1 MHGVIG
7 TIQRPKQFAMFR
19 GQAYMNL
26 TFKSIEIDSR
36 LIPVQMSLLAVGEPR
51 INSDSKRRRDVK
63 IVEGE
68 VVEQKHDYK
77 GDALGMAIGG
87 GGGSAVGLVFSN
99 VARGFGIGFAAGAI
113 YVVARKGKE
122 VEMPA
127 QTGIWRGWTAR
138 LRCRSQRRATTPSAA
153 RRIPDRT
160 RKNPPRARPLVALR
174 AGVFVR
180 DAKACGEAPAWFG
193 KDRAS

>member
-1 MHGVIG
+1 
-7 TIQRPKQFAMFR
+7 
-19 GQAYMNL
+19 MNL

-36 LIPVQMSLLAVGEPR
+36 LIPVQMRLLAIGQPR
-51 INSDSKRRRDVK
+51 VNSDSKRRRDVK

-68 VVEQKHDYK
+68 VVQEKHDYK
-77 GDALGMAIGG
+77 GDALGLAIGG

-127 QTGIWRGWTAR
+127 QTGMLAR
-138 LRCRSQRRATTPSAA
+138 LDSTVTVPYVAA
-153 RRIPDRT
+153 SNDT
-160 RKNPPRARPLVALR
+160 
-174 AGVFVR
+174 AGGTSNSR
-180 DAKACGEAPAWFG
+180 
-193 KDRAS
+193 